1 MSLNLWLLQ
10 MLNMAPREPKEP
22 NRPKEPGKA
31 PNINHIERFMPSDNH
46 KQKTVR
52 VRIAV
57 AVMDDGKWYAVGDH
71 SYTDKQSSTSALRNT
86 AIYTDKNRIIHFVE
100 ADVPVPESYTI
111 KAER

>member
-31 PNINHIERFMPSDNH
+31 SNINHIERFMPSDNH

-52 VRIAV
+52 
-57 AVMDDGKWYAVGDH
+57 D

-86 AIYTDKNRIIHFVE
+86 AFYTEKNRIIHFVE